1 MGNPPWE
8 MYRSLAKHFSS
19 LCSIPVT
26 LADHQERSVLLTV
39 DHGENFF
46 CDQCPNRC
54 RLLSTML
61 YGCKEARRWQGKYTY
76 YCPIGLVFSAVSI
89 PETELTLIA
98 GPVVMG
104 EMQDTL
110 MDLPDSIDPEQIRRL
125 CTCSA
130 DQLRHMG
137 SLLEMSACGLR
148 YHPDAANDRNV
159 IAPEEEN
166 AEESAVQHNSFPY
179 MHQLQ
184 EDLQQAIREQDKPHA
199 REVLNQLL
207 RYVYSPH
214 PDQFPLIR
222 SRAIQLVSLLSKI
235 AAPEEGSPK
244 ESELYRKVYIPAL
257 QQAASLDEMDVTLA
271 EMLHLFVDYT
281 FDFTQVKHSD
291 TIHRVT
297 EFIKTNYRGKL
308 TLEQIAASVHL
319 SPSHISGLFRK
330 ETGQTVSAYI
340 SFVRIEKSK
349 QLLKTTMLSIAEIA
363 DQCGFEEQSY
373 FSRVFRKQTGL
384 SPKTYRDNS
393 RESF

>member
-1 MGNPPWE
+1 MVTAPWE

-19 LCSIPVT
+19 LCVMPVT
-26 LADHQERSVLLTV
+26 LADHQERCILFTA
-39 DHGENFF
+39 DQGNNFF
-46 CDQCPNRC
+46 CDRCPNRC

-89 PETELTLIA
+89 PETDLTIIA
-98 GPVVMG
+98 GPVIMG
-104 EMQDTL
+104 ELQDTL
-110 MDLPDSIDPEQIRRL
+110 MDLPESIDAEQIRTL
-125 CTCSA
+125 CICTA

-137 SLLEMSACGLR
+137 SLLEMSSCGVR
-148 YHPDAANDRNV
+148 YNPNAAYDRNV
-159 IAPEEEN
+159 IVPEEPKPQ
-166 AEESAVQHNSFPY
+166 ESAVLHNSFPY

-184 EDLQQAIREQDKPHA
+184 EALQLAIREQDKPRA
-199 REVLNQLL
+199 REVLNLLL

-235 AAPEEGSPK
+235 ADPEDGSPK
-244 ESELYRKVYIPAL
+244 ETELYRKVYIPAL
-257 QQAASLDEMDVTLA
+257 QHAASLDEMDVTLA

-281 FDFTQVKHSD
+281 FDFSEVRHSD

-297 EFIKTNYRGKL
+297 EFIKANYHSKL

-349 QLLKTTMLSIAEIA
+349 QLLKTTQLSIAEIA
-363 DQCGFEEQSY
+363 EKCGFEEQSY

-384 SPKTYRDNS
+384 SPKAYRDNS
-393 RESF
+393 PESI